1 MFGAS
6 LYLRFFEAVAA
17 TLYSSRWVILIGAIL
32 AFMSLIFAPALLLP
46 IAVIFTLAVALKFLI
61 EFSTDLSDGDG
72 DGGNLSSDGGGD
84 GGGGGE

>member
-6 LYLRFFEAVAA
+6 LYLRFFEAVGAS
-17 TLYSSRWVILIGAIL
+17 LYSSRWVILIGAIL
-32 AFMSLIFAPALLLP
+32 AFMSLIFAPALLFP
-46 IAVIFTLAVALKFLI
+46 IAVIFTLAVALKFFI
-61 EFSTDLSDGDG
+61 EFSTDLSDG